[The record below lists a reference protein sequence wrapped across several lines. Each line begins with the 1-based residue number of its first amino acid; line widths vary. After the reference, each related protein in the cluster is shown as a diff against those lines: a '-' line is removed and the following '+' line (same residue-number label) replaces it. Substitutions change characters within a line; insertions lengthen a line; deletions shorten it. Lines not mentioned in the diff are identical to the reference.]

1 MYHPCH
7 QLSQMHIMNYMP
19 IIRENAKKIMQK
31 YEANKGT
38 APTVPPLEPATGH
51 CTSFTA
57 QADRGFPDVAGE
69 RGSKNF

>member
-19 IIRENAKKIMQK
+19 IIREYAKKIMQK

-38 APTVPPLEPATGH
+38 APTAPPLESA
-51 CTSFTA
+51 TSFTA